1 MGIQLMTYKIFP
13 DLSTLEDED
22 VSYDVESLFTNI
34 PVKETIYYTIDQ
46 IYEQKKLTPICKK

>member
-1 MGIQLMTYKIFP
+1 MTFKIFP
-13 DLSTLEDED
+13 DLSTLEDEED

-34 PVKETIYYTIDQ
+34 PVKETIYYTIDH

>member
-1 MGIQLMTYKIFP
+1 MTFKIFP
-13 DLSTLEDED
+13 DLSTLEDEED

-34 PVKETIYYTIDQ
+34 PVKETIYCTIDQ